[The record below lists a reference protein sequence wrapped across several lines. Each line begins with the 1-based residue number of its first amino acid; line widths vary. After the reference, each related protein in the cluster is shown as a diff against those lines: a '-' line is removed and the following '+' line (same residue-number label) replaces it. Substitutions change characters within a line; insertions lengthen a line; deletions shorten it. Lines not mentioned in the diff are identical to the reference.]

1 MAITHTFKDGTV
13 WEFVNETQRRMCVL
27 DPEAFAEPNYDLVCR
42 WCRYAR
48 AFCNNVKAWR
58 CGAYP
63 EGKPY
68 AVDFSAPCEKF
79 EDDGSGKRFSRDVLA
94 ENLPKN
100 AEIRKALIERLRK
113 DFGNEVAIVGD
124 QAIHVGRMG
133 VYAAN
138 IYSGPGRYF
147 PQHLR
152 IDSGNLGNRVIDEIV
167 RLSKLLKSAWDEFD
181 RHELWILAK
190 EGNLEEFKLTP
201 FICYAP
207 SQVKAREKSVA
218 LGKRIGDRVHWALL
232 TPDHP
237 VVLAEYAGSTPAEN
251 ADSALTDA

>member
-13 WEFVNETQRRMCVL
+13 WEFINETQRRMCVL
-27 DPEAFAEPNYDLVCR
+27 DLEAFAEPNDDLVCR

-48 AFCNNVKAWR
+48 TFCNNVKAWR

-79 EDDGSGKRFSRDVLA
+79 EDDGSGKRFSKDVLA
-94 ENLPKN
+94 ENLPKD

-113 DFGNEVAIVGD
+113 DFGNEVAIVGN

-138 IYSGPGRYF
+138 IYSGPGNYF
-147 PQHLR
+147 PDHLR
-152 IDSGNLGNRVIDEIV
+152 IDSGNLGIRVLDEIANA
-167 RLSKLLKSAWDEFD
+167 STLLREAWNWKKM
-181 RHELWILAK
+181 LWILAK
-190 EGNLEEFKLTP
+190 DGNLEEFKLMP

-218 LGKRIGDRVHWALL
+218 LGRRIGDRVHWAFVYPEGRHLN
-232 TPDHP
+232 
-237 VVLAEYAGSTPAEN
+237 AEYAGSTPAEN
-251 ADSALTDA
+251 ADSAPTDA

>member
-1 MAITHTFKDGTV
+1 MITHKLPDGTV
-13 WEFVNETQRRMCVL
+13 LEFLNETQRRMCVL
-27 DPEAFAEPNYDLVCR
+27 DPDAWKSPNDDIVCQWCRHAFAFHKN
-42 WCRYAR
+42 A
-48 AFCNNVKAWR
+48 KAWR
-58 CGAYP
+58 CGKYP
-63 EGKPY
+63 EGKPG
-68 AVDFSAPCEKF
+68 AVNESAPCEKF
-79 EDDGSGKRFSRDVLA
+79 EDNGSEKRFSRDVLA
-94 ENLPKN
+94 ENLPKD

-113 DFGNEVAIVGD
+113 DFGHEVTIVGD

-167 RLSKLLKSAWDEFD
+167 RSSKLLKFAWDEFD

-190 EGNLEEFKLTP
+190 EGNLEEFKLMP

-218 LGKRIGDRVHWALL
+218 LGRRIGDRVHWALL

-251 ADSALTDA
+251 ANSAPTDA

>member
-27 DPEAFAEPNYDLVCR
+27 DPEAFAEPNDDLVCR

-79 EDDGSGKRFSRDVLA
+79 EDDGSGKRFSKDVLA
-94 ENLPKN
+94 ENLPKD
-100 AEIRKALIERLRK
+100 EGIRKALIERLRK

-133 VYAAN
+133 IYAAN
-138 IYSGPGRYF
+138 IYSGPGNYF
-147 PQHLR
+147 PDHLR
-152 IDSGNLGNRVIDEIV
+152 IDSGNLGIRVLDEIANA
-167 RLSKLLKSAWDEFD
+167 SPLLREAWNWKKM
-181 RHELWILAK
+181 LCILAK
-190 EGNLEEFKLTP
+190 EGNLEEFKLMP

-218 LGKRIGDRVHWALL
+218 LGKRIGDRVHWALVYPKGRHL
-232 TPDHP
+232 N
-237 VVLAEYAGSTPAEN
+237 AEYAGSNPAEN

>member
-27 DPEAFAEPNYDLVCR
+27 DPEAFAEPNDDLVCR

-79 EDDGSGKRFSRDVLA
+79 EDDGSGKRFSKDVLA
-94 ENLPKN
+94 ENLPKD

-113 DFGNEVAIVGD
+113 DFGNEVAIVGN

-138 IYSGPGRYF
+138 IYTRAASLLLPSDERV
-147 PQHLR
+147 
-152 IDSGNLGNRVIDEIV
+152 DSGNLGVRVLDEIANASPIL
-167 RLSKLLKSAWDEFD
+167 REAWNWKKM
-181 RHELWILAK
+181 LCILAK
-190 EGNLEEFKLTP
+190 EGNLEEFKLMP

-218 LGKRIGDRVHWALL
+218 LGKRIGDRVHWAILVPEDGR
-232 TPDHP
+232 T
-237 VVLAEYAGSTPAEN
+237 VLAEYAGSTPAEN
-251 ADSALTDA
+251 ADSAPTDA